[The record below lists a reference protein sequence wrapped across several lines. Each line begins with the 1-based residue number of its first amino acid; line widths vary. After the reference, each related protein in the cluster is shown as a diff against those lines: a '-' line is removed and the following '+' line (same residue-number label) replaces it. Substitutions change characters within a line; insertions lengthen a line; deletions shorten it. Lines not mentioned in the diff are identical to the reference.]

1 MKLHLVKDWH
11 DCWKWLSVHFLAL
24 SVALQFAL
32 LAMPADI
39 RAYLPQPLTQT
50 IAIVLLA
57 AAFAGRITEQSPKK
71 GNDDVQ
77 PDRVPVQPNGSPG

>member
-32 LAMPADI
+32 LALPADI
-39 RAYLPQPLTQT
+39 RAYLPQPLTQV
-50 IAIVLLA
+50 IAIVLLV
-57 AAFAGRITEQSPKK
+57 AAFAGRITEQPLNKEK
-71 GNDDVQ
+71 TDVQ
-77 PDRVPVQPNGSPG
+77 PDRVPVQPNGAPR